1 MRHNRKTQKACSSMR
16 DYSKNLSVRMTEEQ
30 YRRLQQ
36 YMELTRL
43 KSTAYFCR
51 LIQENTFKGRSP
63 KLNRAMHASVNM
75 IYSNVRQISRHRKA
89 KEMDAEAVEKLIF
102 LMDKLCEEI
111 YLLAGQK

>member
-1 MRHNRKTQKACSSMR
+1 MRHNRKTQKACGPMR
-16 DYSKNLSVRMTEEQ
+16 DYSRNLSVRMTEDQ
-30 YRRLQQ
+30 YQRLQQ

-51 LIQENTFKGRSP
+51 LIRGDDFKGRSP
-63 KLNRAMHASVNM
+63 DLNHAMHASVNM
-75 IYSNVRQISRHRKA
+75 ICSNVRQISRHQKA

>member
-1 MRHNRKTQKACSSMR
+1 MRHNRKTQTACSSMR
-16 DYSKNLSVRMTEEQ
+16 DYSRNLSVRMTEEQ
-30 YRRLQQ
+30 YQQLQR

-51 LIQENTFKGRSP
+51 LIRGDDFKGRSP
-63 KLNRAMHASVNM
+63 ELNRAMHTSVNM

-89 KEMDAEAVEKLIF
+89 KEMDAEVVEQLIF

-111 YLLAGQK
+111 YLLSSQK